1 MSISKFLPIDEVVE
15 RTSLSRRTL
24 YREISENRF
33 PRSVQLTARRV
44 GWPEVDINTWIANK
58 IAAREEVVA

>member
-1 MSISKFLPIDEVVE
+1 MSSNKLLPIGEVVE

-33 PRSVQLTARRV
+33 PKSVQLTARRV
-44 GWPEVDINTWIANK
+44 GWPEADINAWIVHK
-58 IAAREEVVA
+58 IAVRDEVAA